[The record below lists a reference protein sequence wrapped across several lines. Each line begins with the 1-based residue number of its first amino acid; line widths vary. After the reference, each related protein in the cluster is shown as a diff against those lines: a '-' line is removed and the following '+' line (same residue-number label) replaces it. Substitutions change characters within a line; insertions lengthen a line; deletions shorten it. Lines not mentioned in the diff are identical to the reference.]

1 MRVVVYMRAA
11 LSFYQGFMVLIVRIY
26 RGLEVFQ
33 RVLWA
38 FRVSFLGLG
47 FRAYRLFLEGLDSKD
62 QVTCL
67 KLTLPSQAQQG

>member
-1 MRVVVYMRAA
+1 MYIRRAA

-38 FRVSFLGLG
+38 FRVAFLGFGVQGLPALSRG
-47 FRAYRLFLEGLDSKD
+47 FGFKG